1 MFFRQHS
8 VILSLL
14 LIIGILIGYQLDT
27 DPWVPILCSLISL
40 GLLAL
45 IFIKKGKPFL
55 FGTLATLTTLTIGFL
70 AITMALPKNQSN
82 HYSHIEADRSNL
94 YHLRVQEVLKSNPYA
109 DNYIASVIGVDQN
122 QTSGKILI
130 SINKDAEG
138 PKLKP
143 DHLISYYGTYTAID
157 EPLNPHQFNYKDYLN
172 NLGIYHRVQLA
183 PPFFEIKNQPHTT
196 PYGWAFGI
204 RENITRALERAQ
216 MGEKELS
223 IIQALLLGQRTEV
236 SAETTSDYVN
246 AGAIHI
252 LAVSGLHIGILL
264 IILQFVTAP
273 IKQLRHGRIIQLAL
287 ILIIL
292 WSYAFIAGF
301 SASVVRAVCMFSFL
315 AFAMC
320 LNRPTNTFNILA
332 LSLFFIL
339 LIAPM
344 FLFQVGF
351 QMSYMAVFAILWI
364 YPMLQKSWSPNNLFL
379 KKLWQLMSVSIAAQL
394 GVLPIALFY
403 FHQFPGLF
411 FLSNLAIVPFL
422 AFILGLGI
430 IVIVLAVTNFLPSAL
445 ALFYNSLITLLNTVV
460 GWIGAQESFVFK
472 GISFDIVQ
480 VILGYALLGYVL
492 VFFSK
497 RSPKRLLVTMALII
511 GFQSYLLY
519 ANYNSQTKEEVIVLH
534 QTRNTV
540 LFHRIGNSL
549 TISTTDKNKTK
560 AVRED
565 YTTTERIKSVN
576 FSPLQNAYFL
586 RGEKVYILDSLGI
599 YPPKD
604 YQPQTVLIT
613 QSPKIH
619 LKRFIDS
626 VKPSMI
632 IADGSNYRSDVLRWK
647 QTCIQK
653 KIPFHYTGEKGA
665 FYFNL
670 NEQY

>member
-8 VILSLL
+8 VILSIL

-27 DPWVPILCSLISL
+27 NPWIPILCSLISL
-40 GLLAL
+40 ALLAF
-45 IFIKKGKPFL
+45 IFIKKGNPFL
-55 FGTLATLTTLTIGFL
+55 FGAVAAVTTIGIGFL
-70 AITMALPKNQSN
+70 AITLAQPKNDRD
-82 HYSHIEADRSNL
+82 HYSHIEESSPSL
-94 YHLRVQEVLKSNPYA
+94 YLLQIKEVLKSNPYS
-109 DNYIASVIGVDQN
+109 DNYIASIIDVDQKKAG
-122 QTSGKILI
+122 GKILV
-130 SINKDAEG
+130 SAKRDTVD

-143 DHLISYYGTYTAID
+143 DQLISYYGTYTALD
-157 EPLNPHQFNYKDYLN
+157 EPYNPNQFSYKNYLN
-172 NLGIYHRVQLA
+172 NLGIYHRIQLTV
-183 PPFFEIKNQPHTT
+183 PSYEIKHQAHLT

-204 RENITRALERAQ
+204 REKITTALKSAQ
-216 MGEKELS
+216 IGEKELS

-236 SAETTSDYVN
+236 SAETTTDYIN

-264 IILQFVTAP
+264 IILQFLTAP
-273 IKQLRHGRIIQLAL
+273 IKQVRHGQIIQFSL
-287 ILIIL
+287 ILTFL
-292 WSYAFIAGF
+292 WGYALIAGF
-301 SASVVRAVCMFSFL
+301 SPSIVRAVCMFSFL

-339 LIAPM
+339 LVAPM

-364 YPMLQKSWSPNNLFL
+364 YPMLQKFWSPNNLLL

-394 GVLPIALFY
+394 GVLPIALYY

-422 AFILGLGI
+422 AFILGMGI
-430 IVIVLAVTNFLPSAL
+430 IVIVLAVTNLLPTAL
-445 ALFYNSLITLLNTVV
+445 AYFYNNLITLLNSVV
-460 GWIGAQESFVFK
+460 GWIGDQESFVLR

-480 VILGYALLGYVL
+480 VILGYAILGFGL
-492 VFFSK
+492 VFISK
-497 RSPKRLLVTMALII
+497 RSPKRLLISMAMLI

-519 ANYNSQTKEEVIVLH
+519 AKYNSQTKEEVIVLH
-534 QTRNTV
+534 QTRNTA
-540 LFHRIGNSL
+540 LFHRLGKSL
-549 TISTTDKNKTK
+549 TISSSDKNKIK
-560 AVRED
+560 KIQED
-565 YTTTERIKSVN
+565 YMTAERIERVN
-576 FSPLQNAYFL
+576 FTPLQNAYFL
-586 RGEKVYILDSLGI
+586 RGESLYVLDSLGI

-604 YQPQTVLIT
+604 HHPQSVLIT

-619 LKRFIDS
+619 LERFIDS
-626 VKPSMI
+626 VKPNII
-632 IADGSNYRSDVLRWK
+632 IADGSNFRNDVLRWK

-665 FYFNL
+665 FYFN
-670 NEQY
+670 